1 MYRFYTPIIVLT
13 LLCLFVDRAVTQE
26 DLNFGGTIR
35 GAVIEATIEATQ
47 EQKPIPGV
55 TVTIVGTDGV
65 AYTVQT
71 NDKGE
76 YRRTG
81 LPAGRYTLSYSKDG
95 YGDRVG
101 KSKPL
106 MAGGEIFERIKMRK
120 QKNFF
125 MHYPQGWIFL
135 IVAAVV
141 MTVVFILL
149 FLHLAKRG
157 I

>member
-1 MYRFYTPIIVLT
+1 MNRFCTPIIVLT
-13 LLCLFVDRAVTQE
+13 LLCLLVDRAVAQE
-26 DLNFGGTIR
+26 DINFGGTIR

-65 AYTVQT
+65 TYTVQT

-101 KSKPL
+101 RPRPL

-120 QKNFF
+120 LKNFF

-135 IVAAVV
+135 IVAAVA
-141 MTVVFILL
+141 MTVAFILL
-149 FLHLAKRG
+149 FLHLGKRG
-157 I
+157 T

>member
-1 MYRFYTPIIVLT
+1 MYRFCTPIIVLT
-13 LLCLFVDRAVTQE
+13 LLCLLVDRAVAQE
-26 DLNFGGTIR
+26 DLNFGGTIG

-55 TVTIVGTDGV
+55 TVTIFGTDGV

-76 YRRTG
+76 FRRTG

-101 KSKPL
+101 KTKL
-106 MAGGEIFERIKMRK
+106 LAEGGEIFDRIKMRK
-120 QKNFF
+120 LKNFF

-135 IVAAVV
+135 IVAAVA
-141 MTVVFILL
+141 MTVAFILL
-149 FLHLAKRG
+149 FLHLGKRG
-157 I
+157 T